1 MRILSSAFLSAV
13 LIGFAPLCFGED
25 YAAGDE
31 AFSVGDYEG
40 AHAIWQPLADAGD
53 ADSQFGMGMLYAN
66 GFGVDMDDTLALT
79 YYGLAAEQGHGQAL
93 CNLGTMHANGWGV
106 PQSDDEAFKFYA
118 QAAELGVT
126 EAQSNLSSMYAR
138 GYGTEQD
145 MVQAHMWISVA
156 AGLNHSGAEYKL
168 EELSKR
174 MTEDQIAEGASL
186 ATAWLDAHPEIVAAC
201 LAPEEE

>member
-1 MRILSSAFLSAV
+1 MRILSPALLAAV
-13 LIGFAPLCFGED
+13 LIGASPICFAQD
-25 YAAGDE
+25 YDAGND
-31 AFSVGDYEG
+31 AFSVGDYET
-40 AHAIWQPLADAGD
+40 AHSIWQPLADAGD

-66 GFGVDMDDTLALT
+66 GFGVALDDTLALT

-106 PQSDDEAFKFYA
+106 PPSDEEAFKFYGL
-118 QAAELGVT
+118 AAELGIT
-126 EAQSNLSSMYAR
+126 EAQSNLSGMYQR
-138 GYGTEQD
+138 GNGTEQD
-145 MVQAHMWISVA
+145 LVQAHKWITIA

-168 EELSKR
+168 EQLSGE
-174 MTEDQIAEGASL
+174 MTAEQIAEGASL

>member
-1 MRILSSAFLSAV
+1 MRYLTSALFALALTGIST
-13 LIGFAPLCFGED
+13 IGWAD
-25 YAAGDE
+25 SYDAGHD
-31 AFSVGDYEG
+31 AFSVGDYET
-40 AHAIWQPLADAGD
+40 AHEIWQPLADAGD

-66 GFGVDMDDTLALT
+66 GFGVAMDDTLALS
-79 YYGLAAEQGHGQAL
+79 YYGKAAEQGHGQAL

-106 PQSDDEAFKFYA
+106 PQSDEEAFKFYA
-118 QAAELGVT
+118 QAAELGIT

-145 MVQAHMWISVA
+145 LVQAHMWMSIA

-168 EELSKR
+168 GQLADD
-174 MTEDQIAEGASL
+174 MTDEQIAEGATL

-201 LAPEEE
+201 LAPEE